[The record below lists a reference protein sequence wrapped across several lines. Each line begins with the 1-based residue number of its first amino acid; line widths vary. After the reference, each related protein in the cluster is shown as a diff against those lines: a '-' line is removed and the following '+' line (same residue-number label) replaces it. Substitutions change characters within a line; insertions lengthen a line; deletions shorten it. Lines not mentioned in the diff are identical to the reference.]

1 MHNLRRTLEVL
12 FFKRIELVF
21 SIQCNNTRKSARM
34 IAVTFEEKTGQPN
47 LHYQQFRILFKL
59 KNLLF
64 KYDSKMQALL
74 LCRRQVSEK
83 ITGFFT
89 LLEYKLKKWAK
100 NSFYINRARF
110 TITQIKVLC
119 IVKKATKIISE
130 ASHWKKNAFSF

>member
-1 MHNLRRTLEVL
+1 MHNLKRASEVL
-12 FFKRIELVF
+12 FIKRIELVF
-21 SIQCNNTRKSARM
+21 SIRCNNARKSARM

-110 TITQIKVLC
+110 NIQIKVLC
-119 IVKKATKIISE
+119 IVIKATTIISE
-130 ASHWKKNAFSF
+130 KSHWKKNAFSF